1 MTEKQTDNDAPPA
14 PRGRGVR
21 ALLVLILVLAG
32 GIAAWS
38 WLAVKWSYAE
48 GERAGVLQK
57 FSRKGWVCKTDEG
70 ELALYIVAGVAP
82 QIWYFTVRD
91 PAIVEQ
97 MYRNVGRDVQ
107 LHYTEHK
114 GLPSSCF
121 GDTRYFVDRVTLV
134 QTGAAAN

>member
-1 MTEKQTDNDAPPA
+1 MTAKQADDSTPAA
-14 PRGRGVR
+14 PRGRGLR

-32 GIAAWS
+32 GITAWG
-38 WLAVKWSYAE
+38 WLTLKWSYAE

-57 FSRKGWVCKTDEG
+57 FARKGWVCKTDEG

-97 MYRNVGRDVQ
+97 MYRNVGRHVQ
-107 LHYTEHK
+107 LHYTEHR

-121 GDTRYFVDRVTLV
+121 GDTRYFVDKVV
-134 QTGAAAN
+134 PVEGGATAN